1 MQRVKHKEIKFISN
15 ISNPQQNYL
24 YTYNNII
31 PNGNNNRI
39 RERKSLINQ
48 NIMSKRSNK
57 FLSIPERQKI
67 IQEINKSKNQLNL
80 YHPPE
85 QKDIIGIKKNE
96 ENNNLIYI
104 KKTKSNI
111 DLNENKNR
119 NSNKNVKYLNNK
131 TENNHIKFTKNKNL
145 INKTIKEYYTNKK
158 FGNPIKTYFKSLDN
172 NYNNRI
178 KSRNIPQDS
187 ENREKNI
194 NLFSNEIYKK
204 PISYKIYNKQNVNN
218 IYEKDEIYKMKNS
231 IPKDMNLKK
240 LYITNGIRNEK
251 MNCTKMINNNRIKKS
266 IFNILNNYNTK
277 TIKIN
282 SNLKTNSIKKNDNI
296 KKINNQNNTKEF
308 LNKNH
313 YQNNYTIKYNYSNSN
328 SKNLNTVYN
337 KDYLINK
344 RDYLQNN
351 TTSGFNQK
359 NKSCKINKHLNS
371 LKSSYLKQEIKDLV
385 LANNDYYILNKNEN
399 KNKKMFYSNSNNNL
413 NLNLKS
419 TNPNQHRVS
428 LPKKKIFMSNFM
440 SSDLPRILV
449 EKNLISIANQNNGNQ
464 NFNDVYFKADG
475 KDFGAINNNYFSERK
490 YLFNKENDNYID
502 NNIENAYISTEI
514 KNSRNKSYSL
524 SFEPSPKKGNKR
536 SRSFSYISNKEDETL
551 DNYIYQ
557 NGSNKCQ
564 NGKSKSPSYRGI
576 DNIYIPNNPLITK
589 EVYFPFNIN
598 KNNSYYYNSDDDIM
612 NSNNNSNICSN
623 NYSSSDNNIITGI
636 NYNNS
641 FDNSKN
647 YIYSTNNK
655 NYKSYRK
662 SNNNIFNFYQ
672 IPSPSKDYYF
682 NYLSNK
688 INNDFLNEKKFKQF
702 ERKIYDKEIMKK
714 KIFCEKCKRNY
725 CPYCY
730 RISPDFD
737 IHNNS
742 LLNKKRVDL
751 NNNYYPSSIH
761 SKSISMNIDNNILR
775 NNLIKNKIERYDI
788 REESIKK
795 KIITRNVDLKLD
807 VSNGKHSSENINLNF
822 NLNGNALDSKS
833 VNSSKLDA
841 NEKETNIN
849 LNSKNIETDKNSKK
863 IFINEDKKDNNLK
876 DDKNI
881 NDIKDKE
888 INIENVVINK
898 KGNEMDGTEQ
908 IKSLSEITSSERF
921 IIKGEATNLSN
932 SDFIL
937 NENNNNDKMI
947 KRNVKDND
955 LSKDNEEKQNKSYKI
970 NLDIQNIQVTP
981 TTKRNSFIKD
991 ISINNNDNNF
1001 TKTDIDT
1008 NINNTNNTNSIIKN
1022 LSVKDEFKNNLI
1034 NNRNKVNL
1042 FDTPL
1047 SKDIMEYL
1055 NIITPKNY
1063 FIIKDKIVNL
1073 IINNDYDNSSLLFA
1087 NILYPIAI
1095 NQKKFQPIYSK
1106 LCKDVDK
1113 HHKKDKTKSVLRA
1126 QLMKLCKTNFKKIKN
1141 YLENIIYIENDINF
1155 IGELINAQMVSKK
1168 VGQQCLTHL
1177 INKFNQY
1184 NTNNLLKNRKNEK
1197 YLYLNCIINLVNQF
1211 GTCINC
1217 FKKDKIRKDELL
1229 HFQNDISNNIL
1240 ILKEILE
1247 NKMNDDMPNQTKIQ
1261 LLQLIKK
1268 SENNWEFTLLEKAKN
1283 EILKMIYEEE
1293 LNSDINNNNSNNII
1307 NNNNLNKNNKQFKS
1321 LSPINIKNN
1330 KEDKINKNNS
1340 GLYLNNKTNDK
1351 NNLKIKEYTKIF
1363 RDNLNLFK
1371 NHLDENK
1378 PSDNFNNWEE
1388 IDTLFLNK
1396 KISKDDLFKS
1406 IIEATKYFLENKEDL
1421 YYIDIY
1427 IKIILEYYYNY
1438 FNKNDINKIINI
1450 ILEELSQLSYE
1461 EIKKEENK
1469 YIIEIWIVMIYY
1481 LLENKIIIMNIFDHF
1496 CKGYNKEVKIN
1507 IWNILN
1513 GVCCYNVD
1521 NKNIYLKELNN
1532 TKFAHINK

>member
-1 MQRVKHKEIKFISN
+1 MQRVKHKEIKYISN
-15 ISNPQQNYL
+15 INNPQQIYL

-31 PNGNNNRI
+31 PNGNNNII
-39 RERKSLINQ
+39 RERKNLINQ
-48 NIMSKRSNK
+48 NIISNRTNK

-85 QKDIIGIKKNE
+85 KKDIIGIKKNE
-96 ENNNLIYI
+96 ENNNLLYI

-111 DLNENKNR
+111 NLFENKNR
-119 NSNKNVKYLNNK
+119 NLNKNVKNLNNK

-145 INKTIKEYYTNKK
+145 INKTINEYYTNKK
-158 FGNPIKTYFKSLDN
+158 VENPFKTYLKNLNN
-172 NYNNRI
+172 NYYINGL
-178 KSRNIPQDS
+178 KSRNIPQNY
-187 ENREKNI
+187 ENKEKNI
-194 NLFSNEIYKK
+194 NLCSNEIYKK
-204 PISYKIYNKQNVNN
+204 PISNKIYNKQNVNN
-218 IYEKDEIYKMKNS
+218 INEKNIIYKIKNS
-231 IPKDMNLKK
+231 ITKNMNLKK
-240 LYITNGIRNEK
+240 LYITNGTKNEK
-251 MNCTKMINNNRIKKS
+251 INCTKMINNKRIKKS

-282 SNLKTNSIKKNDNI
+282 SNLKTNSTKKNDNI
-296 KKINNQNNTKEF
+296 KKINSQNNIKEF
-308 LNKNH
+308 INKNH
-313 YQNNYTIKYNYSNSN
+313 NNYKIKCNYSNSN
-328 SKNLNTVYN
+328 IKNINTAYN

-344 RDYLQNN
+344 RNYLQNN
-351 TTSGFNQK
+351 TASEFNLK
-359 NKSCKINKHLNS
+359 NKSCKINKRLNS
-371 LKSSYLKQEIKDLV
+371 SKPSYLNEEIKNLV
-385 LANNDYYILNKNEN
+385 LANNNYYIINKNEN
-399 KNKKMFYSNSNNNL
+399 KNKKIFYSNSNKSL

-419 TNPNQHRVS
+419 TNPSQSGVS
-428 LPKKKIFMSNFM
+428 LPKKRIFMSNFM
-440 SSDLPRILV
+440 SNDLPRLLV

-464 NFNDVYFKADG
+464 NFNDEYFKADE
-475 KDFGAINNNYFSERK
+475 KDLGAINNNYFSERK

-514 KNSRNKSYSL
+514 RNSRNKSYSL
-524 SFEPSPKKGNKR
+524 SFEPSSKKNNKR
-536 SRSFSYISNKEDETL
+536 NRSFSYISNKEDETL

-564 NGKSKSPSYRGI
+564 NGKSKSPSYKGNYNFDI
-576 DNIYIPNNPLITK
+576 QNNPLVTK

-612 NSNNNSNICSN
+612 NSNNSNICSN

-641 FDNSKN
+641 FDNSKKYN
-647 YIYSTNNK
+647 YSTNNR

-688 INNDFLNEKKFKQF
+688 INNDFLNEKKIKKF
-702 ERKIYDKEIMKK
+702 ERKIYDKEILSK
-714 KIFCEKCKRNY
+714 KIFCDKCKRNY

-730 RISPDFD
+730 RISHEFD
-737 IHNNS
+737 ISNNS
-742 LLNKKRVDL
+742 PLNKKRVDL
-751 NNNYYPSSIH
+751 NNNYYPSSFH

-775 NNLIKNKIERYDI
+775 NNLIRNKIERYDI
-788 REESIKK
+788 GEENIKN
-795 KIITRNVDLKLD
+795 KIIARNVDLKLD

-822 NLNGNALDSKS
+822 NFNNNALDSKS
-833 VNSSKLDA
+833 VNSSKMDA

-849 LNSKNIETDKNSKK
+849 LNSKNIEIGKKDKK
-863 IFINEDKKDNNLK
+863 IFINEDKKDNNLE

-881 NDIKDKE
+881 KDIKDKE
-888 INIENVVINK
+888 INIESVIINK

-921 IIKGEATNLSN
+921 IIKGEAINLSN
-932 SDFIL
+932 SELIL
-937 NENNNNDKMI
+937 NENINNDKMV
-947 KRNVKDND
+947 KRNIKDND

-1063 FIIKDKIVNL
+1063 FIVKNKLINL
-1073 IINNDYDNSSLLFA
+1073 IINNDYENTSLLFA

-1155 IGELINAQMVSKK
+1155 IGELINSQMVSKK

-1184 NTNNLLKNRKNEK
+1184 NTNKLLKNRKKEK
-1197 YLYLNCIINLVNQF
+1197 FLYLNCIINLVNQF

-1217 FKKDKIRKDELL
+1217 FSKDKIRKDELL
-1229 HFQNDISNNIL
+1229 HFQNDISNNIF
-1240 ILKEILE
+1240 ILKEILK

-1293 LNSDINNNNSNNII
+1293 LNIDINNDNTNDII

-1321 LSPINIKNN
+1321 LLPINIKNN
-1330 KEDKINKNNS
+1330 KEDKVYKNYSELNS
-1340 GLYLNNKTNDK
+1340 NNKINDK
-1351 NNLKIKEYTKIF
+1351 NNIRITEYTKIF
-1363 RDNLNLFK
+1363 RDNLILFK

-1388 IDTLFLNK
+1388 VDNLFLNK
-1396 KISKDDLFKS
+1396 KISKDELFKS

-1438 FNKNDINKIINI
+1438 FNKNDITKIINI
-1450 ILEELSQLSYE
+1450 ILEELSKLSYE

-1532 TKFAHINK
+1532 TKFAYINK